1 MSFKIKIYIKKLI
14 LSIVSIENRSS
25 YSLENVAGGRLP
37 KDVALV
43 QRFAAVLRVV
53 LARGR
58 THGSVDLELEDV

>member
-1 MSFKIKIYIKKLI
+1 MFKIPYFKHCD
-14 LSIVSIENRSS
+14 NRSS

-43 QRFAAVLRVV
+43 QRFAGVLRVV

-58 THGSVDLELEDV
+58 AHGSVDLELEDV

>member
-1 MSFKIKIYIKKLI
+1 MSVQKTLF
-14 LSIVSIENRSS
+14 VTIENRSS

-43 QRFAAVLRVV
+43 QRFAGVLRVV